1 MKSNDLNLLVAAGG
15 TGGHLF
21 PAMAVVEELK
31 TKLGDRFKAVFVGNE
46 ERIEGR
52 SVPNAG
58 YEFYNM
64 PIRGINS
71 KFSLTNLTLPFKIFK
86 SMNICSALIKQY
98 NINAVLCTGAYISYP
113 AGITASMK
121 NLPLFLMESNVF
133 PGKTIRALSSKSRLV
148 MTSFPESEEY
158 LAKGKTT
165 EIINL
170 GNPVRSN
177 LLNLPSQAEGRKNFG
192 LNADK
197 KTILV
202 FGGSLGAKTIN
213 QAIEK
218 YIKKHG
224 TEDAQILW
232 QTGANFETDLKD
244 NDNLKILKFIDDMA
258 SAYAAADIV
267 ISRSGATT
275 MAELAVTQKP
285 AILVPFP
292 KAANNHQEFNADIF
306 EKNGAG
312 LKIRDLQLWDKID
325 YVIPE
330 LLNDEA
336 KITGMKEIL
345 KNISKPN
352 AAKEAA
358 EKILERL

>member
-31 TKLGDRFKAVFVGNE
+31 SKLGDRFKAVFVGNE
-46 ERIEGR
+46 GRIEGR
-52 SVPNAG
+52 AVPNAG
-58 YEFYNM
+58 YEFYNI

-71 KFSLTNLTLPFKIFK
+71 KFSLSNLTLPYIILK
-86 SMNICSALIKQY
+86 SMSICSAIIKQH

-113 AGITASMK
+113 AGVTASMK

-148 MTSFPESEEY
+148 ITSFAESEEY
-158 LAKGKTT
+158 LAKGKST
-165 EIINL
+165 EIVNL

-177 LLNLPSQAEGRKNFG
+177 LLNLPSQADGRRNFG
-192 LNADK
+192 LAADK

-202 FGGSLGAKTIN
+202 FGGSLGAKSIN

-218 YIKKHG
+218 YIKKSSN
-224 TEDAQILW
+224 ENIQILW
-232 QTGANFETDLKD
+232 QTGLNFETDLKE
-244 NDNLKILKFIDDMA
+244 NSNLKILKFIDDMA

-285 AILVPFP
+285 AILVPYP

-306 EKNGAG
+306 ERLGAG
-312 LKIRDLQLWDKID
+312 LKIRDIQLWDKIEF
-325 YVIPE
+325 VVPE
-330 LLNDEA
+330 LLNDEK
-336 KITGMKEIL
+336 KIVEMKEIL
-345 KNISKPN
+345 NKISKPD
-352 AAKEAA
+352 AAKEAS
-358 EKILERL
+358 EKFLECL